1 MILRVPDAADI
12 PALARFARTSFVS
25 KFGHLYQPEDLT
37 AFLQEAFSEAAIAA
51 ELADPQRRYCL
62 AVDEAGQLGGYCK
75 IALDTGFPD
84 HARGRAPMELKQLYT
99 DPERTG
105 QGIGALLM
113 DWAMAQFRAEGGD
126 EVHLSV
132 WSENFGAQR
141 FYARYGFTK
150 VADVVFMVGNHR
162 DHDLLYA
169 RML

>member
-1 MILRVPDAADI
+1 M
-12 PALARFARTSFVS
+12 
-25 KFGHLYQPEDLT
+25 
-37 AFLQEAFSEAAIAA
+37 
-51 ELADPQRRYCL
+51 
-62 AVDEAGQLGGYCK
+62 DEAGQLGGYCK

-113 DWAMAQFRAEGGD
+113 DWAMAQFRAEGAD

-132 WSENFGAQR
+132 WSR
-141 FYARYGFTK
+141 FRRAAFLCPLRLHESGRCR
-150 VADVVFMVGNHR
+150 FMVGNHR